1 MSKDLKVLSLAR
13 RALTKGLGSVS
24 DPEAWSLARRA
35 PTKGLGSVGDP
46 EAVVSEEKEPGVKEF
61 WLWSQSGGK
70 NIQSFLVP
78 LSFA

>member
-24 DPEAWSLARRA
+24 DP
-35 PTKGLGSVGDP
+35 K
-46 EAVVSEEKEPGVKEF
+46 AVVSEEKEPGVKEF

>member
-1 MSKDLKVLSLAR
+1 MNKDLKLLSLAR

-24 DPEAWSLARRA
+24 DP
-35 PTKGLGSVGDP
+35 K
-46 EAVVSEEKEPGVKEF
+46 AVVSEEKEPGVKEF

-78 LSFA
+78 LSFAWKGSYPGFG

>member
-1 MSKDLKVLSLAR
+1 MNKDLKVLSLAR

-24 DPEAWSLARRA
+24 DP
-35 PTKGLGSVGDP
+35 K
-46 EAVVSEEKEPGVKEF
+46 AVVSEEKEPGVKEF

>member
-1 MSKDLKVLSLAR
+1 MNKDLKLLSLAR

-24 DPEAWSLARRA
+24 
-35 PTKGLGSVGDP
+35 DP

-78 LSFA
+78 LSFAWKGSYPGSG

>member
-1 MSKDLKVLSLAR
+1 MNKDLKVLSLAR

-24 DPEAWSLARRA
+24 DP
-35 PTKGLGSVGDP
+35 K
-46 EAVVSEEKEPGVKEF
+46 AVVSEEKEPGVKEF

-78 LSFA
+78 LSFAWKGSYPGSG